1 MISKLQSLS
10 KITMAF
16 LMALFS
22 IWTWG
27 QKTYQ
32 LVTSTSDLVAGSK
45 YILASG
51 ASGTVG
57 LMGWQNTNNRQS
69 TSTAAVSSSKIT
81 VTPATQ
87 STDQN
92 SAYEITLGGAT
103 GAWTLHDDVNNIYL
117 KATGGSSSN
126 NLSSGSGVWT
136 ITFSS
141 NAAVMT
147 DTSNT
152 GSRNVLRYN
161 SSNNPPLFSCYISGN
176 QSSVYLYKE
185 LAAVSPT
192 VTGSNQTGSVGS
204 TFSYQVQATNSPTA
218 YAVASGTLPNG
229 LSLNTTTGIIS
240 GTPTVAD
247 SFTIDVTATN
257 GAGTSAPATINFTIA
272 KGTQTLTGFTDQSK
286 YLSSTP
292 FTFPVNTTNA
302 NLAVTYT
309 SSNNAVATVSG
320 NTVTITGVGTAN
332 ITAAQIGDSNWNTF
346 NQQIVLTVVADPVTY
361 NGVGR
366 FEKITS
372 LTDLT
377 DGYYVIVGDE
387 TNAMNTTVTSN
398 KLQATSVNVVS
409 NQIVNP
415 ATSIVWKVQTD
426 AGNVK
431 TIFNDAVSKYVSNSG
446 NSTDLSLVTSVSG
459 TGQKWGVSVVS
470 NLFRLTNQ
478 IDTSRA
484 LIFNGS
490 IFGRYASSNVD
501 GFSYFDLGLYKMVES
516 TTWNGSAWSNGTPGS
531 KDVIITGVYSTT
543 SQPAF
548 TAKNITIKNGGVL
561 EITSGN
567 TIGAT
572 AVTVEDGGNFIQ
584 RDGSTL
590 TNTGAFNVLKN
601 STSEANKYV
610 FWSSP
615 VKDQNIYNIHGGGSS
630 TPAYVTTYNATNNTY
645 VNVAND
651 NNNFINKA
659 GVGYSVKVPVANIPA
674 IFGGASKE
682 PNSGNISIP
691 VAMGANGYNLIG
703 NPYPSDVNLTAF
715 YNANSTK
722 IGSTFYFWD
731 NKSNAVTTSQGT
743 TVNVGYATLN
753 PASAAWV
760 DAPNYNNSGTPSS
773 VSGNSNTNVKIG
785 QGFIVKMIDALAT
798 SVDFTNT
805 MREGGSAPFFN
816 KNVLNNNEGKFWL
829 RLSSSYNTNNTLAV
843 VYLDAASNTYDKYDS
858 KAMATGSDAF
868 YTLADTEKVI
878 IQGRT
883 TFNTNDVVTV
893 GSKYFVNG
901 NFTISLIQKE
911 GVFSNG
917 QAIYLHDKEL
927 GTYTNLQNGNY
938 TFSTNAGEFT
948 DRFEIVYKLGTLST
962 HEIEKTTFEV
972 YRDGEEFVVKNS
984 KNIDMLEAFDAS
996 GKKVLQLNPNT
1007 QVVKVKLDTRGMY
1020 ILRATSGGKEYTKKI
1035 IK

>member
-1 MISKLQSLS
+1 MTL
-10 KITMAF
+10 AF

-27 QKTYQ
+27 QKNYQ

-45 YILASG
+45 YLVVSRNTAGSG
-51 ASGTVG
+51 YSLGS
-57 LMGWQNTNNRQS
+57 QNTNNRTQS
-69 TSTAAVSSSKIT
+69 SIT
-81 VTPATQ
+81 VNASLQITTNVAVA
-87 STDQN
+87 STD
-92 SAYEITLGGAT
+92 SLPYELTLGGVT

-117 KATGGSSSN
+117 RATGAASN
-126 NLSSGSGVWT
+126 NYLSSGNGTWT
-136 ITFSS
+136 ISFSS
-141 NAAVMT
+141 GAAVMT

-152 GSRNVLRYN
+152 SSSPRNILRYN
-161 SSNNPPLFSCYISGN
+161 SASSLFSCYSSGQN
-176 QSSVYLYKE
+176 AVYLYKE
-185 LAAVSPT
+185 LASVAPV

-204 TFSYQVQATNSPTA
+204 AFSYQVQATNSPTA

-346 NQQIVLTVVADPVTY
+346 NQQIVLTVVTDPVTY

-601 STSEANKYV
+601 TTSALNKYV

-615 VKDQNIYNIHGGGSS
+615 TVSQNMYGIHTTAPQYVMTYDSTTDYYTTLSNPATS
-630 TPAYVTTYNATNNTY
+630 TP
-645 VNVAND
+645 
-651 NNNFINKA
+651 
-659 GVGYSVKVPVANIPA
+659 GVGYSVKMPAANA
-674 IFGGASKE
+674 IATFGGASAQ
-682 PNSGNISIP
+682 PNNGNVS
-691 VAMGANGYNLIG
+691 VTLNNTSTNKYNLIG
-703 NPYPSDVNLTAF
+703 NPYSSNVDLNAF
-715 YNANSTK
+715 YNANSSSM
-722 IGSTFYFWD
+722 GSTIWFWD
-731 NKSNAVTTSQGT
+731 NTSNSVTTQSGNT
-743 TVNVGYATLN
+743 TTNVGYATYN
-753 PASAAWV
+753 AAG
-760 DAPNYNNSGTPSS
+760 SGTWIEAPTSLAS
-773 VSGNSNTNVKIG
+773 HSGNSATIG
-785 QGFIVKMIDALAT
+785 QGFIVEAT
-798 SVDFTNT
+798 GTTATFTNA
-805 MREGGSAPFFN
+805 MRISTTGNTFN
-816 KNVLNNNEGKFWL
+816 KLNGNDAGKFWL
-829 RLSSSYNTNNTLAV
+829 KLATPYGSNTTLAV
-843 VYLDAASNTYDKYDS
+843 NYEAGAQNTFDAFDS
-858 KAMATGSDAF
+858 RSMGMGSDAF
-868 YTLADTEKVI
+868 YSTVGAEKLV
-878 IQGRT
+878 IQGRSPFT
-883 TFNTNDVVTV
+883 VDDVVPL
-893 GSKYFVNG
+893 GNKHFEAG
-901 NFTISLIQKE
+901 NFVISLTQKE
-911 GVFSNG
+911 GVFNNG
-917 QAIYLHDKEL
+917 QAIYLHDKNL
-927 GTYTNLQNGNY
+927 GTYTNLQTGNY
-938 TFSTNAGEFT
+938 SFSANAGEFT
-948 DRFEIVYKLGTLST
+948 NRFEIVYKLNVLGTQ
-962 HEIEKTTFEV
+962 EIEKTTFEV
-972 YRDGEEFVVKNS
+972 YRDGEGFVAVNS
-984 KNIDMLEAFDAS
+984 KNIEKLEVFDAS
-996 GKKVLQLNPNT
+996 GRRIIELKPNT
-1007 QVVKVKLDTRGMY
+1007 SSVKFKLETKGMY
-1020 ILRATSGGKEYTKKI
+1020 ILKATSAGKEYTKKL